1 MTTVLQSN
9 PNMYNTNYDIVTD
22 IKILGDLNNKLFCT
36 FTDLEGLELLI
47 EDIKSKYDIIYN
59 KLFVLEIVGKDEYVV
74 TYNVDQTNLN
84 SIPDNTILVHRKKES
99 NTLYT
104 INALN
109 ELIKKLNGGVVDTNY
124 KVDWQH
130 YRNCILL
137 TQHNEQ
143 GGQKTDYT
151 TIFWRPTV
159 GKQQIRIVPSTYDS
173 SNPFTELKFYYGITN
188 KVMISPANFGDKDPI
203 ALFAG
208 KLREGEYNKE
218 NYVLAKK
225 LDAKNRV
232 FVPVVVRGE
241 EDKGVRLWQFGKTVY
256 EELLALAVD
265 EEIGDYTDIVNGRD
279 LTVETVGPEST
290 GTPYNKSS
298 VRVRLKTSPLS
309 EDASLVEKWCNE
321 QPNPKDGLFKRY
333 SFDEMKSALEKW
345 LSPEDESEDEI
356 PAPVVESKPSKVPA
370 STFKSSTAPAK
381 LLLINSFKDGYFILN
396 V

>member
-1 MTTVLQSN
+1 MDLTMLKQKLDTLQSK
-9 PNMYNTNYDIVTD
+9 P
-22 IKILGDLNNKLFCT
+22 
-36 FTDLEGLELLI
+36 
-47 EDIKSKYDIIYN
+47 
-59 KLFVLEIVGKDEYVV
+59 
-74 TYNVDQTNLN
+74 
-84 SIPDNTILVHRKKES
+84 
-99 NTLYT
+99 
-104 INALN
+104 
-109 ELIKKLNGGVVDTNY
+109 
-124 KVDWQH
+124 
-130 YRNCILL
+130 
-137 TQHNEQ
+137 Q

-159 GKQQIRIVPSTYDS
+159 GKQQIRIVPSMYDS

-345 LSPEDESEDEI
+345 LSPEDESEDDI
-356 PAPVVESKPSKVPA
+356 PAPVVESKPSNNFSLDTSKAKQSKVDEFDSLFESKEKKVDDLP
-370 STFKSSTAPAK
+370 F
-381 LLLINSFKDGYFILN
+381 
-396 V
+396 